1 MKIAVT
7 SASGKLGGAIIKALI
22 QEIGKENVV
31 GIARN
36 TAKAAHLGVEV
47 RKGDYNNRE
56 DFNEAL
62 QGIDK
67 VLLISGMDKPEKRI
81 AQHQNVIEAAKQNGV
96 QKMVYTS
103 IIGDE
108 KNTAFSPVVQSNRQ
122 TEDDVRNSGMN
133 FIIGRNGIYIEP
145 DLEYIDTY
153 IKEAGIINCAAD
165 GKCGYTSRQ
174 ELGYAYSQLLLNDNL
189 NGKTLNL
196 VGEGITQSQL
206 ADYINQV
213 YGTTLSFKDISVEAY
228 KEERQSALGDFLGT
242 IIAGIYEGI
251 RNGAND
257 VTSDF
262 ETAAGRPHKSALELI
277 QHYRLANKKHSQNII
292 NLNQNCF
299 LDVFS
304 E

>member
-36 TAKAAHLGVEV
+36 TSKAAHLGVEV

-62 QGIDK
+62 KGIDK
-67 VLLISGMDKPEKRI
+67 VLLISGMDKPERRI

-96 QKMVYTS
+96 QKIVYTS
-103 IIGDE
+103 IVGDE

-122 TEDDVRNSGMN
+122 TENDVRNSGMD

-189 NGKTLNL
+189 IGKTLNL
-196 VGEGITQSQL
+196 VGELITQSQL

-277 QHYRLANKKHSQNII
+277 QHYRLAN
-292 NLNQNCF
+292 
-299 LDVFS
+299 
-304 E
+304 

>member
-1 MKIAVT
+1 LP
-7 SASGKLGGAIIKALI
+7 GKLGGAIIKALI

-67 VLLISGMDKPEKRI
+67 VLLISGSDKPERRV

-103 IIGDE
+103 IVGDE

-122 TEDDVRNSGMN
+122 TEDDVRNSGID

-153 IKEAGIINCAAD
+153 IKEGGIINCAAD
-165 GKCGYTSRQ
+165 GKCGYTSRK
-174 ELGYAYSQLLLNDNL
+174 ELGDAYSQLLLNDNL

-213 YGTTLSFKDISVEAY
+213 YGTTLSFKNISVEAY
-228 KEERQSALGDFLGT
+228 KKERQSALGDFLGT

-251 RNGAND
+251 RNEAND

-277 QHYRLANKKHSQNII
+277 QHNRLAN
-292 NLNQNCF
+292 
-299 LDVFS
+299 
-304 E
+304 

>member
-36 TAKAAHLGVEV
+36 TSKAAHLGVEV

-62 QGIDK
+62 KGIDK
-67 VLLISGMDKPEKRI
+67 VLLISGMDKPERRI

-96 QKMVYTS
+96 QKIVYTS
-103 IIGDE
+103 IVGDE

-122 TEDDVRNSGMN
+122 TENDVRNSGMD

-196 VGEGITQSQL
+196 VGEEITQSQL

-277 QHYRLANKKHSQNII
+277 QHYRLAN
-292 NLNQNCF
+292 
-299 LDVFS
+299 
-304 E
+304 

>member
-213 YGTTLSFKDISVEAY
+213 YGTTLSYKDISVEAY
-228 KEERQSALGDFLGT
+228 KKERQSVLGDFLGT

-277 QHYRLANKKHSQNII
+277 QHYRLAN
-292 NLNQNCF
+292 
-299 LDVFS
+299 
-304 E
+304 

>member
-7 SASGKLGGAIIKALI
+7 SASGKLGGTIIKALI

-108 KNTAFSPVVQSNRQ
+108 KNTAFSPVVLSNRQ

-153 IKEAGIINCAAD
+153 IKEAGITNCAAD

-196 VGEGITQSQL
+196 VGELITQSQL

-213 YGTTLSFKDISVEAY
+213 YGTTLSFKNISVEAY

-277 QHYRLANKKHSQNII
+277 QHYRLAN
-292 NLNQNCF
+292 
-299 LDVFS
+299 
-304 E
+304 

>member
-1 MKIAVT
+1 MKIAIT

-47 RKGDYNNRE
+47 RKGDYNYRE

-81 AQHQNVIEAAKQNGV
+81 AQHQNVIEAAKQNDV

-153 IKEAGIINCAAD
+153 IKEGGIINCAAD

-189 NGKTLNL
+189 IGKTLNL
-196 VGEGITQSQL
+196 VGELITQSQL

-213 YGTTLSFKDISVEAY
+213 YGTTLSFKNISVEAY
-228 KEERQSALGDFLGT
+228 KKERQSALGDFLGT

-277 QHYRLANKKHSQNII
+277 QHYRLAN
-292 NLNQNCF
+292 
-299 LDVFS
+299 
-304 E
+304 

>member
-108 KNTAFSPVVQSNRQ
+108 KKTAFSPVVQSNRQ

-213 YGTTLSFKDISVEAY
+213 YGTTLSYKDISVEAY
-228 KEERQSALGDFLGT
+228 KKERQSVLGDFLGT

-277 QHYRLANKKHSQNII
+277 QHYRLAN
-292 NLNQNCF
+292 
-299 LDVFS
+299 
-304 E
+304 

>member
-7 SASGKLGGAIIKALI
+7 SASGKLGGAIIKALL

-36 TAKAAHLGVEV
+36 TSKVEHLGVEV
-47 RKGDYNNRE
+47 RKGDYNYRE

-81 AQHQNVIEAAKQNGV
+81 TQHQNVIEAAKQNGV

-103 IIGDE
+103 IIGDKE
-108 KNTAFSPVVQSNRQ
+108 NTAFSPVVQSNRQ
-122 TEDDVRNSGMN
+122 TEDDVRNSGMD

-153 IKEAGIINCAAD
+153 INEGGITNCAAD

-213 YGTTLSFKDISVEAY
+213 YGTTLPFKDISVEAY
-228 KEERQSALGDFLGT
+228 KRERQSALGDFLGT

-251 RNGAND
+251 RSGAND

-277 QHYRLANKKHSQNII
+277 QHYRLAN
-292 NLNQNCF
+292 
-299 LDVFS
+299 
-304 E
+304 

>member
-31 GIARN
+31 GITRN

-62 QGIDK
+62 QGIHK

-81 AQHQNVIEAAKQNGV
+81 AQHQNVIEAAKQNSV

-103 IIGDE
+103 IVGDE

-189 NGKTLNL
+189 IGKTLNL
-196 VGEGITQSQL
+196 VGELITQSQL

-277 QHYRLANKKHSQNII
+277 QHYRLAN
-292 NLNQNCF
+292 
-299 LDVFS
+299 
-304 E
+304 